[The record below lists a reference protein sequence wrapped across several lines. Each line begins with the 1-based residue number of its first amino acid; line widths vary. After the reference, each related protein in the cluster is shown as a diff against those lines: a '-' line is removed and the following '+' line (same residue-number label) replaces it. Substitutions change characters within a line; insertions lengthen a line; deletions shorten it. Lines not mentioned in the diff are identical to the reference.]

1 MENPSGQVLV
11 IFGASGDLAKRKL
24 LPALFALH
32 CEGFLPKNFAIVGVG
47 RTEMDSDQYRQ
58 SRVDDIKKFARVTAA
73 DFSKLDTFL
82 SLVEYA
88 NFNTDNP
95 NEYSKLADFIEKY
108 VRKGALLYVEGQIRT
123 REWTDRADV
132 TRTETQIAAETVRML
147 GRREE
152 NTVTD
157 NAADRRQSMVSQEQ
171 AAGEA
176 ADSAEDDGLPF

>member
-47 RTEMDSDQYRQ
+47 RTEMNSDQYRQ
-58 SRVDDIKKFARVTAA
+58 SRTDDIKKFARTTAA
-73 DFSKLDTFL
+73 DFSKLDAFL

-95 NEYSKLADFIEKY
+95 NEYSKLADFIEK
-108 VRKGALLYVEGQIRT
+108 VRQLKNIP
-123 REWTDRADV
+123 DN
-132 TRTETQIAAETVRML
+132 ITVY
-147 GRREE
+147 
-152 NTVTD
+152 
-157 NAADRRQSMVSQEQ
+157 
-171 AAGEA
+171 
-176 ADSAEDDGLPF
+176 F